1 MLNVRA
7 HYIARRRL
15 MWLPRLLP
23 GTNARLLYCLLMLLQ
38 PKRISSSYQVLI
50 AHGWNVLYV
59 VDDHEMLPDF
69 YRLDGNSYYI
79 GGVAWHYV
87 SVLVHE
93 IEHLRCEC
101 DLRN

>member
-15 MWLPRLLP
+15 MWPPRLLP
-23 GTNARLLYCLLMLLQ
+23 GKNADYFIACSCYDSLEESQ
-38 PKRISSSYQVLI
+38 AVYQVLI

-69 YRLDGNSYYI
+69 YRPDGNSYYS

-87 SVLVHE
+87 SILEHE
-93 IEHLRCEC
+93 IEHLTCEC
-101 DLRN
+101 DFRN